1 MIYKP
6 FETMSISRLGLGNM
20 RLPTQGDKPD
30 APIDYDRAKQIVD
43 LAMAQGINY
52 YDTAYRYHSGESEPF
67 LGRAMA
73 DYDRSSYC
81 LATKFSY
88 AANPDYKAVLEEQ
101 LTKLRTDYIDFYL
114 LHAVSDDS
122 FADYT
127 TCGCI
132 DYFLEQKAKGHIRHL
147 GFSAHASVETLNK
160 MLDLGVWD
168 FVQIQLNYYDWFHG
182 TARALYEILREH
194 DIPIMVMEPAHG
206 GMLADLPEAGRNLLL
221 TAKPGATAASW
232 AFRFLRTLPGIA
244 VVLSG
249 MSSLEQAKDNIQTFS
264 DDKLLSEEEISLV
277 RQVSDVIHGLYAVP
291 CTGCRYCCADCPQQL
306 DIPFLLTAFNE
317 YKTGGEKSLSSWR
330 LDRLGALPESKR
342 PSACIGCGAC
352 TAHCPQ
358 GLDVP
363 AYMKE
368 MAAFL

>member
-6 FETMSISRLGLGNM
+6 FETLSLSRLGLGNM

-30 APIDYDRAKQIVD
+30 APIDYDRAKEIVD

-132 DYFLEQKAKGHIRHL
+132 DYLLEQKAKGRIRHL

-168 FVQIQLNYYDWFHG
+168 FVQIQLNYFDWLYG
-182 TARALYEILREH
+182 TAKAEYEAITARGL
-194 DIPIMVMEPAHG
+194 PVMVMEAVRG
-206 GMLADLPEAGRNLLL
+206 GRLSKLSPEAEAML
-221 TAKPGATAASW
+221 KAAHPDWSISAW
-232 AFRFLRTLPGIA
+232 AFRWLKVLPGVQVA
-244 VVLSG
+244 LSG
-249 MSSLEQAKDNIQTFS
+249 MSNLEQLRDNLATFS
-264 DDKLLSEEEISLV
+264 DDRALTAEEEQLLFAACAAF
-277 RQVSDVIHGLYAVP
+277 RKEVSVP
-291 CTGCRYCCADCPQQL
+291 CTGCRYCCDDCPAQINIPAVLEVYNKYKTDGIWALERLKTIDSVGKPADCV
-306 DIPFLLTAFNE
+306 
-317 YKTGGEKSLSSWR
+317 
-330 LDRLGALPESKR
+330 
-342 PSACIGCGAC
+342 GCGAC
-352 TAHCPQ
+352 EGHCPQ
-358 GLDVP
+358 NIRVPQVMEELKGLLKDK
-363 AYMKE
+363 A
-368 MAAFL
+368 